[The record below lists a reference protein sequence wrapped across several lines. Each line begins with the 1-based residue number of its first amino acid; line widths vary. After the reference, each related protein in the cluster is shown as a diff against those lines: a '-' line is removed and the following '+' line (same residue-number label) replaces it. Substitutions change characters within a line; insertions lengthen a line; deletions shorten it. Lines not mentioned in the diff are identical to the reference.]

1 MKRLRLSAL
10 VLTLALALTSCSA
23 DTEPCM
29 TVAAPFDDS
38 MMEQLQLQSSAFKP
52 TNDHMQLYETSDGRR
67 VLYLYSAPVEQA
79 DGALVENDAS
89 FVVEG
94 DYVAKDIPK
103 NLSESHPIQIRDS
116 DDAVQ
121 IFLDGYDGTGKA
133 VERRNA
139 FGQTH
144 SAVLY
149 EDAFGP
155 GVDYYCYPTPFG
167 VNTEIVVDKPGG
179 AGTFQIRMRLP
190 RLTPDTDSP
199 DYILF
204 RDDGGAVHSIL
215 YTPLVCDADQHWSY
229 DNTVKLIEKDS
240 DTNTYTVE
248 YTVDE
253 AFLSDQNI
261 QFPLVLNQSVY
272 LYRSKQ
278 PDTSVYQDTTDE
290 AGHYLSP
297 YMLLGDQPP
306 KGEGWTYIRY
316 EVLDQLNL
324 DPDKIVSAHY
334 IFRTLLDTDK
344 EMKIG
349 AYAVTS
355 DWCSINTR
363 WYNRPAYDET
373 PVDEVLVKQAGD
385 YRLDITPLF
394 VQMISGTNPL
404 YSVEN
409 SFLIRSDTADSRV
422 LAASGDSGL
431 FSPLLE
437 IVLSA

>member
-1 MKRLRLSAL
+1 
-10 VLTLALALTSCSA
+10 
-23 DTEPCM
+23 
-29 TVAAPFDDS
+29 
-38 MMEQLQLQSSAFKP
+38 
-52 TNDHMQLYETSDGRR
+52 
-67 VLYLYSAPVEQA
+67 
-79 DGALVENDAS
+79 
-89 FVVEG
+89 
-94 DYVAKDIPK
+94 
-103 NLSESHPIQIRDS
+103 
-116 DDAVQ
+116 
-121 IFLDGYDGTGKA
+121 
-133 VERRNA
+133 
-139 FGQTH
+139 
-144 SAVLY
+144 
-149 EDAFGP
+149 
-155 GVDYYCYPTPFG
+155 
-167 VNTEIVVDKPGG
+167 
-179 AGTFQIRMRLP
+179 
-190 RLTPDTDSP
+190 
-199 DYILF
+199 
-204 RDDGGAVHSIL
+204 
-215 YTPLVCDADQHWSY
+215 
-229 DNTVKLIEKDS
+229 
-240 DTNTYTVE
+240 
-248 YTVDE
+248 
-253 AFLSDQNI
+253 
-261 QFPLVLNQSVY
+261 
-272 LYRSKQ
+272 
-278 PDTSVYQDTTDE
+278 
-290 AGHYLSP
+290 
-297 YMLLGDQPP
+297 MLLGDQPP